1 MPVRPCPDA
10 LDCPPDQP
18 LDNFSSEA
26 NDTLD
31 FISTFFSGKAPPP
44 LLHNFD
50 ATKCDVTFISTIS
63 QLDADQQAQSAA
75 ITCNNPGIFTN
86 TPQTFCVTCPSGTQS
101 CYTVPG
107 GLITGTSQA
116 EADSAALL
124 MAETLVQRNLVC
136 FSNIEQCGCIN
147 VPYNAVITSV
157 VPVLWA
163 VTSGSLPPGI
173 SFSGS
178 QTIGVLSGTPTV
190 SGTYTFQ
197 ITGISPAGPL
207 GVHTFIITI
216 LEITTT
222 QLDAFS
228 TGVPYSFQLQA
239 TGGSGNYL
247 WRIVSGSLPPGL
259 VLDNT
264 GLIHGTP
271 T

>member
-18 LDNFSSEA
+18 LDNFSSESD
-26 NDTLD
+26 DTLD
-31 FISTFFSGKAPPP
+31 FISTFFSGRTPP
-44 LLHNFD
+44 LLKEWT
-50 ATKCDVTFISTIS
+50 ALKCDVTFLSRIS
-63 QLDADQQAQSAA
+63 QLDADQQAQASA
-75 ITCNNPGIFTN
+75 ITCINPGIFTN
-86 TPQTFCVTCPSGTQS
+86 APQTFCVTCPSGTQS
-101 CYTVPG
+101 CYTVPA
-107 GLITGTSQA
+107 GLITGNSQA
-116 EADSAALL
+116 EADSAALNL
-124 MAETLVQRNLVC
+124 AQTLVPRNLVC

-147 VPYNAVITSV
+147 TPYNAIITSV

-163 VTSGSLPPGI
+163 VTGGSLPPGI
-173 SFSGS
+173 SFGGS
-178 QTIGVLSGTPTV
+178 LTVGVLSGVPTV
-190 SGTYTFQ
+190 AGTYTFQ
-197 ITGISPAGPL
+197 ITGVSPQGPI

-228 TGVPYSFQLQA
+228 VGNPYSFQLQA

-271 T
+271 Q